1 MPSGTR
7 TKRTSRRDHRES
19 VWSVNER
26 WRQLYFTL
34 FLLLMGAGS
43 SFTLWREAFE
53 RAADKPVLQSLV
65 DIFAGEAAASV
76 ASAGIALWITEVV
89 MLSTMIGRKLD
100 ERKARILREGR
111 REGRAATDAAWR
123 AWYERMQA
131 AQSRGEEFAEPPP
144 SLRAS
149 ESDGASR
156 KNGA

>member
-1 MPSGTR
+1 MPNGTR

-100 ERKARILREGR
+100 ERKARILREVR
-111 REGRAATDAAWR
+111 REGRDATDAAWR

-131 AQSRGEEFAEPPP
+131 ARSRGAEFAEPPP
-144 SLRAS
+144 SLRSS
-149 ESDGASR
+149 EPNGASR